1 MVIEVSY
8 NLFELRMVEY
18 TLYRVS
24 KNLLVPFQT
33 VDKSVCTE
41 DSGAAQLE
49 AVLVALVERKA
60 RALHAEH
67 ARRRA
72 RTHPLLL
79 LLRDHHL
86 PDGWLYYSLSLF

>member
-1 MVIEVSY
+1 MPGFVNSGCKKEKLIVMMY
-8 NLFELRMVEY
+8 VVL
-18 TLYRVS
+18 
-24 KNLLVPFQT
+24 QT
-33 VDKSVCTE
+33 VDKAVCTE
-41 DSGAAQLE
+41 ESGAARLE

-79 LLRDHHL
+79 LFRDHL
-86 PDGWLYYSLSLF
+86 PDGQYHTLYSIQHLDMIRK